1 VDELAL
7 DGKTKSANTVLKA
20 LTPHFPEYVNRKDK
34 QSRILVVLGGAEKD
48 EQARRSLANMSHVG
62 TIRAVDLN
70 VTGVLSYPYLL
81 MTKDALE
88 AVQARMSK

>member
-1 VDELAL
+1 
-7 DGKTKSANTVLKA
+7 
-20 LTPHFPEYVNRKDK
+20 
-34 QSRILVVLGGAEKD
+34 
-48 EQARRSLANMSHVG
+48 MSHVG